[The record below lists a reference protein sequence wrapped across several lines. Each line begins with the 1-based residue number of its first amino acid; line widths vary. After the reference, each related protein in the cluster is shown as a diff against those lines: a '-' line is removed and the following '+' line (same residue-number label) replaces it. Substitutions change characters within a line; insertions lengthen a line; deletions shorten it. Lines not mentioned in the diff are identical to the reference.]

1 MSVRTL
7 YTVLEETAAK
17 FGPLPALHQPSSGTD
32 PVEYRTYTWNEYR
45 DIAREI
51 AAGLRTIGIG
61 RGDIVALD
69 SETRAEFYLA
79 DLGVMANCSVAAALY
94 TSLPPAD
101 RARAIGACDAK
112 AVFAE
117 SPKSMR
123 ALQQAGAPA
132 SVIWILLTGQSEGT
146 ITFDELRARGR
157 EAMEHT
163 PGFFEEIRAEAEP
176 NDYAILYL
184 TSGATGEPKMGLTT
198 HRALVQNIEM
208 GPPVLQ
214 LTPQDCTLA
223 FLPSAHIAQRV
234 GVELLPIIYG
244 LQVYF
249 SEGLSK
255 MAAEMKRVRP
265 TFLLAPPRVWERIYA
280 SVSTEIRKR
289 PAVTRKL
296 FYGALGLGLHASRL
310 RQQNKPIPGW
320 MQKSLKLADRLVFDK
335 IRARLGGR
343 LRVPVSGAAPLGRDL
358 AQFYEAIGMPLIE
371 GYGLTEGG
379 ITILNPIDRP
389 RPGSIGKLL
398 PGMSMRL
405 ADDGEL
411 VLKGPS
417 LFSGYFKDLA
427 TTAAVL
433 QDGWLH
439 TGDLAEVDADG
450 YIYITGRKKE
460 LIVSS
465 NGKKVYPARIE
476 SMFKTDPLINQVVL
490 LGDRQPYVTALLTVN
505 PNVAETLEGMG
516 EFAGRPLPELVKASS
531 VIEHV
536 KATVAKVN
544 RQLAPFEQI
553 KRYRILERE
562 FSLENGEVTPT
573 MKVRR
578 QQVLENFQQVV
589 SELYLGREEMA

>member
-7 YTVLEETAAK
+7 FSVLEETAAK
-17 FGPLPALHQPSSGTD
+17 FGPLAALHQPLGGDST
-32 PVEYRTYTWNEYR
+32 EYQTYTWSQYR
-45 DIAREI
+45 DIAKEI
-51 AAGLRTIGIG
+51 ASGLRTLGIG
-61 RGDIVALD
+61 RGDVIALD

-79 DLGVMANCSVAAALY
+79 DLGVMANGSTAAALY

-101 RARAIGACDAK
+101 RARAIGLCDAK
-112 AVFAE
+112 AAFVE
-117 SPKSMR
+117 NPRVMR
-123 ALQQAGAPA
+123 ALQAAGAP
-132 SVIWILLTGQSEGT
+132 VHITWILLTGQSEGT

-157 EAMEHT
+157 EAMAHT
-163 PGFFEEIRAEAEP
+163 PGFFDAIRAEADP
-176 NDYAILYL
+176 DDYAILYL
-184 TSGATGEPKMGLTT
+184 TSGATGEPKMGVTT
-198 HRALVQNIEM
+198 HRALVENIEM
-208 GPPVLQ
+208 GPQVLQ

-223 FLPSAHIAQRV
+223 FLPSAHIAQRI

-255 MAAEMKRVRP
+255 MPAEIKRIRP

-280 SVSTEIRKR
+280 TVSTEIRKR

-310 RQQNKPIPGW
+310 KQQNKPVPGW
-320 MQKSLKLADRLVFDK
+320 METSLKLADRLVFDK

-343 LRVPVSGAAPLGRDL
+343 LRVPVSGAAPLGREL
-358 AQFYEAIGMPLIE
+358 AQFYEAIGMPLVE

-379 ITILNPIDRP
+379 ITILNPIDHP
-389 RPGSIGKLL
+389 RPGSIGKIL
-398 PGMSMRL
+398 PGLSMRL
-405 ADDGEL
+405 AEDGEL
-411 VLKGPS
+411 LLKGPS
-417 LFSGYFKDLA
+417 LFSGYYKDPA

-439 TGDLAEVDADG
+439 TGDLAEVDTDG

-476 SMFKTDPLINQVVL
+476 SLFKTDPLINQVVL
-490 LGDRQPYVTALLTVN
+490 LGDRQPYVTALLTLN
-505 PNVAETLEGMG
+505 PNVAESLGGMQDY
-516 EFAGRPLPELVKASS
+516 AGRPLAELVTAPR
-531 VIEHV
+531 VTEQV

-553 KRYRILERE
+553 KRYRILDRE

-578 QQVLENFQQVV
+578 QQVLENFHHIV